1 MKIHIGA
8 PSLFCPLGD
17 VPDLVHQRM
26 LNDESGL
33 SSIDHFGKTVFAG
46 KINDDNLAE
55 LPNRTRLEYMMIQTI
70 KNSLVRLN
78 DLDLSDTALFICTT
92 KGNIDYIKDQN
103 DETVGLSHL
112 ITILQEEF
120 DLSHKPQ
127 IISHACISGIV
138 GVITAARWI
147 KAGYSDNA
155 IVIGGDLASEFT
167 LSGFL
172 SLHAVS
178 EERCKPYDKN
188 RDGINLGE
196 AAASLV
202 LSKDRSVFKDDSWL
216 YRSGNVT
223 NDANHI
229 SGPSRTGEGL
239 YRSIRKTL
247 KKAGDADFDFISA
260 HGTGTVF
267 NDEMESI
274 AFERSG
280 ISNKPVHSLK
290 WYLGHTLGAAGLIET
305 VIGLQCL
312 KTGKIIKSG
321 GFDENGTSQPLNVV
335 NTVEY
340 KQLNSFLKTA
350 SGFGGCNASMLISN
364 E

>member
-1 MKIHIGA
+1 MIYLGA
-8 PSLFCPLGD
+8 PALTCPLGD
-17 VPDLVHQRM
+17 DPSEVHQRM
-26 LNDESGL
+26 CDGDSGL
-33 SSIDHFGKTVFAG
+33 SEVNHDGTVVQAGVIDHHPKRDG
-46 KINDDNLAE
+46 L
-55 LPNRTRLEYMMIQTI
+55 TRLESMLIDTV
-70 KNSLVRLN
+70 KRSLGQVA
-78 DLDLSDTALFICTT
+78 DLDLAKTQVFVCTT
-92 KGNIDYIKDQN
+92 KGNIDLIEGQDDRVELTRLSSVLQS
-103 DETVGLSHL
+103 EFGLAH
-112 ITILQEEF
+112 I
-120 DLSHKPQ
+120 PQ

-147 KAGYSDNA
+147 EAGNA
-155 IVIGGDLASEFT
+155 DHCIVVGGDLASHFT

-178 EERCKPYDKN
+178 EDRCRPYDES

-196 AAASLV
+196 AAACLV
-202 LSKDRSVFKDDSWL
+202 VSKDKGVFGGDCWQ
-216 YRSGNVT
+216 YRGGAIN

-239 YRSIRKTL
+239 HRSIERVF
-247 KKAGDADFDFISA
+247 AGQSKSFDFISA

-280 ISNKPVHSLK
+280 INHKPVHSLK

-305 VIGLQCL
+305 VIGLECL
-312 KTGKIIKSG
+312 RKNQLVASG
-321 GFDENGTSQPLNVV
+321 GFQKLGTSKTLDVINSTQDRPLS
-335 NTVEY
+335 
-340 KQLNSFLKTA
+340 SFLKTA

-364 E
+364 AD

>member
-1 MKIHIGA
+1 MIYLGA
-8 PSLFCPLGD
+8 QALICPLGSD
-17 VPDLVHQRM
+17 PDQVHANM
-26 LNDESGL
+26 CDGVSGL
-33 SSIDHFGKTVFAG
+33 GPIDHNGNHVKAG
-46 KINDDNLAE
+46 LIDGVSQRTGL
-55 LPNRTRLEYMMIQTI
+55 TRLESMLLETI
-70 KNSLVRLN
+70 ERSLSQVA
-78 DLDLSDTALFICTT
+78 DLDSARTQVFICTT
-92 KGNIDYIKDQN
+92 KGNIDLIRKD
-103 DETVGLSHL
+103 DGRVELTRLSAVLKEELNL
-112 ITILQEEF
+112 IGT
-120 DLSHKPQ
+120 PQ

-147 KAGYSDNA
+147 EAGHADHC
-155 IVIGGDLASEFT
+155 IVVGGDLASHFT

-178 EERCKPYDKN
+178 EDRCRPYDET

-196 AAASLV
+196 AAACLV
-202 LSKDRSVFKDDSWL
+202 VSKNKAVFKDDCWS
-216 YRSGNVT
+216 YDGGAIT

-239 YRSIRKTL
+239 HRSIERVFQGKD
-247 KKAGDADFDFISA
+247 KAFDFISA

-280 ISNKPVHSLK
+280 ISDKPVHSLK

-305 VIGLQCL
+305 IIGLECL
-312 KTGKIIKSG
+312 KKNQLVASG
-321 GFDENGTSQPLNVV
+321 GFEKLGTTKPMNVV
-335 NTVEY
+335 DATRDQE
-340 KQLNSFLKTA
+340 LNSFLKTA

-364 E
+364 AE